1 MNWARPAFLKRID
14 CKRITPEQRTQLEP
28 FLTIPEVQA
37 QILAVLWGVAGK
49 IDIMSRRVRS
59 CLTEDWIQVFDI
71 IAAEREQKRLLV
83 EKLRHRQWKSGN
95 WNKMT
100 RR

>member
-28 FLTIPEVQA
+28 FLIVPEVRTRL
-37 QILAVLWGVAGK
+37 LAVLWGVAGK
-49 IDIMSRRVRS
+49 IDIMSKRVRE
-59 CLTEDWIQVFDI
+59 CLTKDGIQVFDT
-71 IAAEREQKRLLV
+71 IADEREQKRLLV
-83 EKLRHRQWKSGN
+83 EKLRHRPWKSGN